1 MLFFSMIII
10 DKITRTPVNADAQ
23 LKFDQSTGICFSC
36 IEIFSTSY
44 VLCGLRLFNSKLSD
58 KQNKQKNPLPKGYKA
73 EIKILANP
81 GLA

>member
-23 LKFDQSTGICFSC
+23 LKFDQSICFSC

-73 EIKILANP
+73 EIKILANS
-81 GLA
+81 GLAYF